1 MDQVRMLGKRVEL
14 VVHLKDQ
21 VLRLRQGE
29 KGTVTGV
36 FRDGFNVPLQVA
48 WDNGINW
55 SVHWDEIRVIDEI
68 DGKSQRASA
77 T

>member
-1 MDQVRMLGKRVEL
+1 MERLSMMGKRVEL

-55 SVHWDEIRVIDEI
+55 SVHYEEVRFIEEAEA
-68 DGKSQRASA
+68 KQRIAA